1 MYDIILQLVLNMED
15 LNDKGLFLDELQ
27 KLRVL
32 EPDAAEQVW
41 YKLLNYWRL
50 YFFHFDIFISRLK
63 I

>member
-1 MYDIILQLVLNMED
+1 MED
-15 LNDKGLFLDELQ
+15 LNDKGLYLDELQ

-41 YKLLNYWRL
+41 YELLNYWRL
-50 YFFHFDIFISRLK
+50 YIHFDIFISRLK